1 MSICL
6 WEPLKTKG
14 CESSFQSGMPL
25 PASTGGVFCV
35 ALVGIYRWETAIHRP
50 GGKYGTTA
58 SVTRCAVETCAS
70 SCHLL
75 RAVGSVAGHEV
86 ETVVPQSPKGAMSV
100 DVAWS

>member
-1 MSICL
+1 M
-6 WEPLKTKG
+6 
-14 CESSFQSGMPL
+14 
-25 PASTGGVFCV
+25 V
-35 ALVGIYRWETAIHRP
+35 LVGTDGKQRYTGQ

-86 ETVVPQSPKGAMSV
+86 ETVVLQSPKGAVSV
-100 DVAWS
+100 DVAWF